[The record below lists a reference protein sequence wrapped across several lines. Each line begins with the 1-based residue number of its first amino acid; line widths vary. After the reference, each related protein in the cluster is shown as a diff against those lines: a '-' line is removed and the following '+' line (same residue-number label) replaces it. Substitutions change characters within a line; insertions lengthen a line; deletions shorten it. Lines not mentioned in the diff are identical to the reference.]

1 MRIENGEW
9 RMNVEIWHFPLCGL
23 SVHMVYKDAQCVP
36 FVGGMHTHY
45 HRGDHWSPATNKTV
59 SFIFH
64 SQFRLAKSRL
74 RRLLAGRPLR
84 WVCAPLRDN
93 VANGNISL
101 QTPVQG
107 DFAIEHNLFFPSD
120 RARACRDWLLPPMV
134 ALLHACLPVR
144 WWIRFAAAKPRRL
157 KRATGTFLRAGF
169 RIHST

>member
-1 MRIENGEW
+1 
-9 RMNVEIWHFPLCGL
+9 MNVEIWYFPLCGL
-23 SVHMVYKDAQCVP
+23 SVHMVYKDAQCAP

-45 HRGDHWSPATNKTV
+45 RRGDHWSPATNKTV

-101 QTPVQG
+101 QTPVQV

-120 RARACRDWLLPPMV
+120 RARADLAFLRIGRVPAGIGYCRPWSHCHTRACPSGGGF
-134 ALLHACLPVR
+134 ALLREQPLNILEVV
-144 WWIRFAAAKPRRL
+144 
-157 KRATGTFLRAGF
+157 GLRASHAG
-169 RIHST
+169 